1 MINCGKQE
9 QNTPETAS
17 LLSDQ
22 NDDQN
27 YMSINRVDSSNNV
40 NNSFSQHFSDQ
51 LQQTSFLFNRNI
63 TVTNDRVKSNVYFT
77 FLIIILKLF
86 ILE

>member
-1 MINCGKQE
+1 MINCGKQD
-9 QNTPETAS
+9 QSTPETAS

-27 YMSINRVDSSNNV
+27 YMSINRVDSRNNL
-40 NNSFSQHFSDQ
+40 NNSFSQHYSDQ

-63 TVTNDRVKSNVYFT
+63 TVTNDMVNKM
-77 FLIIILKLF
+77 LI
-86 ILE
+86 